1 MMGIFHCFKSHG
13 HPQVSLFNLN
23 LLGNAYFFYS
33 GADKID
39 SDDEDFTLLE
49 MTWNMLEIAIIIDER

>member
-1 MMGIFHCFKSHG
+1 MRI
-13 HPQVSLFNLN
+13 
-23 LLGNAYFFYS
+23 FFYS